1 MAGQPVMEKASPNV
15 AAVVLTYNERERIGD
30 CLTTLTWAGEM
41 VIVDSGS
48 GDGTADLAIGFG
60 ATVLER
66 EFVNFADQRNFA
78 LDNVE
83 ATWILFVDADELVTQ
98 ELANEIKDRVGTEGH
113 AGYWLPRRNR
123 ILGGWLRATGWHPDR
138 QLRLLRRA
146 DARYVDDRPVHE
158 TVKLDG
164 SAGIMKAGLRHE
176 GPSTA
181 GEFRRK
187 QSLYLELAVRG
198 CGFAVSGRGPQPDDS
213 GVAGVSAPLRDLA
226 RLPGWLARSG
236 SKPADGGA
244 RISGLPEAACAFL
257 RFRVTPRLDLSA
269 VIVSY
274 NVRERLRVCL
284 DSVRTAGR
292 GSGLEI
298 ETVVVDNM
306 STDSS
311 AEMVETEFPDI
322 ALLRNG
328 RNEGYGAACNRG
340 AAASTGS
347 VLLFLNADVELTEG
361 SVREL
366 RDAVGGGRRRPRG
379 TDAGRA

>member
-1 MAGQPVMEKASPNV
+1 MEKASPNV
-15 AAVVLTYNERERIGD
+15 AAVVLTYNERDRIGD
-30 CLTTLTWAGEM
+30 CLATLTWADEM

-138 QLRLLRRA
+138 QLRLLWRA

-187 QSLYLELAVRG
+187 QSLYLELAVEGLRLRG
-198 CGFAVSGRGPQPDDS
+198 IR
-213 GVAGVSAPLRDLA
+213 AGVHSPVTQAWREFRRRFVTLQGYRDGWRGVVLSLLMAEHEFRVYRRLRALS
-226 RLPGWLARSG
+226 SG
-236 SKPADGGA
+236 S
-244 RISGLPEAACAFL
+244 E
-257 RFRVTPRLDLSA
+257 
-269 VIVSY
+269 
-274 NVRERLRVCL
+274 
-284 DSVRTAGR
+284 
-292 GSGLEI
+292 
-298 ETVVVDNM
+298 
-306 STDSS
+306 
-311 AEMVETEFPDI
+311 
-322 ALLRNG
+322 
-328 RNEGYGAACNRG
+328 
-340 AAASTGS
+340 
-347 VLLFLNADVELTEG
+347 
-361 SVREL
+361 
-366 RDAVGGGRRRPRG
+366 
-379 TDAGRA
+379 